1 MLPLTFHPR
10 THRNR
15 NLRLFHRL
23 PTAGDGQDPPGGHLS
38 TAVPVPPL
46 ARPVGKKEQA
56 APAFLIPACVDPGGR
71 DSLGRGLDA
80 GSIAAVAAD
89 PAVQREPDAL
99 PQHLS
104 GAYRDPHAA
113 KARLDEMVK
122 RQGWTS
128 TAARVAQDRAQLG
141 DLRGKVGF
149 FAGAR
154 AKAERASAERAA
166 ELGRTQSGVY
176 RCGRSQG
183 RTNLPRIAE
192 PARQRGRTPAQGS
205 WQEPRSS
212 GGRDG
217 IGGGVGC
224 CGTCRSCGD
233 SWHDAAPAQS

>member
-166 ELGRTQSGVY
+166 DSVAPSLECIGAAEARAAQTFRGSPNQLGNAAGRRPRGP
-176 RCGRSQG
+176 GRS
-183 RTNLPRIAE
+183 
-192 PARQRGRTPAQGS
+192 
-205 WQEPRSS
+205 
-212 GGRDG
+212 
-217 IGGGVGC
+217 
-224 CGTCRSCGD
+224 
-233 SWHDAAPAQS
+233 HDHQAGATA

>member
-1 MLPLTFHPR
+1 M
-10 THRNR
+10 
-15 NLRLFHRL
+15 
-23 PTAGDGQDPPGGHLS
+23 
-38 TAVPVPPL
+38 
-46 ARPVGKKEQA
+46 
-56 APAFLIPACVDPGGR
+56 DPGGR

-80 GSIAAVAAD
+80 GSVAAVAAD
-89 PAVQREPDAL
+89 PTVQREPDAL
-99 PQHLS
+99 PQHLR

-113 KARLDEMVK
+113 KAQLDEMVK

-128 TAARVAQDRAQLG
+128 TAARIAQDPAQLG
-141 DLRGKVGF
+141 ELRGKVGF
-149 FAGAR
+149 FAGAS
-154 AKAERASAERAA
+154 AKAERANAERVAKC
-166 ELGRTQSGVY
+166 GRTQSGVY
-176 RCGRSQG
+176 RSGGSQG

-233 SWHDAAPAQS
+233 FGMTRPRLSLDT

>member
-122 RQGWTS
+122 RQGWTRTRS
-128 TAARVAQDRAQLG
+128 AGRPGPCPARRSARQSWIFCRCPCKGRTRQRRAG
-141 DLRGKVGF
+141 GR
-149 FAGAR
+149 
-154 AKAERASAERAA
+154 
-166 ELGRTQSGVY
+166 LGRTQSGVY

>member
-122 RQGWTS
+122 RQGWTRTQRGS
-128 TAARVAQDRAQLG
+128 PRTVPSSAICEAKLDFLPVPVQRPNAPAPSGRPTWSHPVWSVSVRQKPGPHKPSEDRRTSSATRPDAGPGVL
-141 DLRGKVGF
+141 
-149 FAGAR
+149 AGATIIRR
-154 AKAERASAERAA
+154 ARRHRRWRR
-166 ELGRTQSGVY
+166 LLRH
-176 RCGRSQG
+176 
-183 RTNLPRIAE
+183 LPIVWRFLA
-192 PARQRGRTPAQGS
+192 
-205 WQEPRSS
+205 
-212 GGRDG
+212 
-217 IGGGVGC
+217 
-224 CGTCRSCGD
+224 
-233 SWHDAAPAQS
+233 